1 MKTCDY
7 RLHTLWIS
15 CLLLLFTLPAH
26 ATFPGKN
33 GRIAFVQ
40 SGEIFTMKA
49 DGSEI
54 TQLTHLRPLK
64 AANWPA
70 WSPDGNQIVFNE
82 GPDDAQGTGELWLMN
97 ADGSNQHLVF
107 AETEFAEQRPSF
119 SPDGTR
125 IVFARCNLTILD
137 GDTCAIH
144 TVRIDGTQLTLI
156 TKFQTDTTERSPMFS
171 PDGTKIAF
179 IRSEDVAGGFHG
191 VTYVVNADGSNV
203 HRVTEPEPCFIRPD
217 WSPDGAK
224 LVAFAHFCNPR
235 PEEIAV
241 ISSDG
246 SGSIRYLTH
255 NGLDY
260 FGGFHDRNPA
270 FSPDGELIVFE
281 RNAPDFSSSAI
292 YVMRADGSEAR
303 AIALLP
309 PKMKR
314 AEKQAP
320 RGLNGH
326 RKLAKIE
333 EGGSVPR
340 WGVAAK

>member
-1 MKTCDY
+1 MKSTY
-7 RLHTLWIS
+7 N
-15 CLLLLFTLPAH
+15 LLLLMLSAAGFIVVSCMPAH
-26 ATFPGKN
+26 AAFPGKN

-40 SGEIFTMKA
+40 GGEILTMNP
-49 DGSEI
+49 DGSDVK
-54 TQLTHLRPLK
+54 QLTNLGPDSS
-64 AANWPA
+64 ADWPA
-70 WSPDGNQIVFNE
+70 WSADGKQIVFNE
-82 GPDDAQGTGELWLMN
+82 FPPPDGTAQIWAMN
-97 ADGSNQHLVF
+97 ADGSNQHLVL
-107 AETEFAEQRPSF
+107 AETEFSENRPSF
-119 SPDGTR
+119 SPDGSR
-125 IVFARCNLTILD
+125 VVFGRCNLTILD

-144 TVRIDGTQLTLI
+144 TVRLDGTQLTLI
-156 TKFQTDTTERSPMFS
+156 TKFQIDTSERSPMFS

-179 IRSEDVAGGFHG
+179 IRSEDVGGGFHG

-224 LVAFAHFCNPR
+224 LIAFAHFCNPR

-303 AIALLP
+303 AVALLP

-340 WGVAAK
+340 WGVAAE